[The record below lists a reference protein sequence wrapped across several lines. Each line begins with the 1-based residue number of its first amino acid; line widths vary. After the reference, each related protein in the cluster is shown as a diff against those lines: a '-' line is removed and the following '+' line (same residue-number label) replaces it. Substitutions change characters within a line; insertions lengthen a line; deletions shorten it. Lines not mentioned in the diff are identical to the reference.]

1 MVGRRIVYKNTLTG
15 VFFYFLTCSL
25 TFEGVFILKSDLL
38 QETASKGRKPTIKE
52 AVVAMFLVIVVILTS
67 INTALVLETALA
79 LGALV
84 AAVFGFYLGYGWQDI
99 EKGMLDGI
107 RNGLGACLIV
117 MIIGMVIGTWILG
130 GTIQTLIYYGLKILT
145 PSTFLPAA
153 LLLCAITSVLIGT
166 SLGTIATMGIVLL
179 GVAEG
184 LNIPKAIAVGAI
196 VTGAVFGDKVSPMS
210 DSTNMTAAMTGTD
223 LFDHVRSM
231 LYVSGPGLVISLILY
246 TIIGNKYIS
255 GSIDIGTLNETL
267 STLSTNFNIS
277 PITLIPPVLVLALT
291 IKKVPAI
298 PALMASFVT
307 SSIFSILT
315 QGASIA
321 DILNVAANG
330 YVSETGY
337 KIVDS
342 LLTQGG
348 VNAMMSTVAMIILG
362 TAMGGILEECGVLE
376 VLLESLLKFIKKPR
390 DLILASLISAYI
402 ILIAT
407 GEMMV
412 TIILSGRTL
421 EPAYRE
427 MNIDTSVLSRT
438 LESAATLGCSV
449 LPWGVVSLYI
459 QNIFDIGFEF
469 IPYTFLPFIAPVI
482 TIIYAFTGF
491 ATWPQNRREVKKVK
505 PNLIN

>member
-1 MVGRRIVYKNTLTG
+1 MFK
-15 VFFYFLTCSL
+15 
-25 TFEGVFILKSDLL
+25 EK
-38 QETASKGRKPTIKE
+38 KKRKPTTKE
-52 AVVAMFLVIVVILTS
+52 AVVAIILVITVILAS

-79 LGALV
+79 LGVLV
-84 AAVFGFYLGYGWQDI
+84 AAIFGFYLGYDWTDI
-99 EKGMLDGI
+99 EKGMFDGI

-145 PSTFLPAA
+145 PRIFLPTA

-210 DSTNMTAAMTGTD
+210 DSTNMTAAMTKTD
-223 LFDHVRSM
+223 LFDHVHSM
-231 LYVSGPGLVISLILY
+231 LYVSGPGILISLILY
-246 TIIGNKYIS
+246 TVIGRTYIS
-255 GSIDIGTLNETL
+255 GSIDMVTLNKTL
-267 STLSTNFNIS
+267 STLSNNFNIS
-277 PITLIPPVLVLALT
+277 LITLVPPILVLGLT
-291 IKKVPAI
+291 IKRVPAI

-307 SSIFSILT
+307 SSIFSFFT

-321 DILNVAANG
+321 DIINVAANG
-330 YVSETGY
+330 YISETGY
-337 KIVDS
+337 EIVDS

-348 VNAMMSTVAMIILG
+348 INAMMSTVAMIILG
-362 TAMGGILEECGVLE
+362 TAMGGILEECRVLE
-376 VLLESLLKFIKKPR
+376 VLLEALLRFIKKPR
-390 DLILASLISAYI
+390 DLILASLVSAYI
-402 ILIAT
+402 ILMAT

-412 TIILSGRTL
+412 SIILSGRTL

-438 LESAATLGCSV
+438 LEAAATLGCAV

-469 IPYTFLPFIAPVI
+469 IPYTFLPFIAPAI

-491 ATWPQNRREVKKVK
+491 ATWTQKKV
-505 PNLIN
+505 N

>member
-1 MVGRRIVYKNTLTG
+1 MKENLTKT
-15 VFFYFLTCSL
+15 V
-25 TFEGVFILKSDLL
+25 
-38 QETASKGRKPTIKE
+38 SKGRKPTTRE
-52 AVVAMFLVIVVILTS
+52 AIIAMLLVIGLILVS
-67 INTALVLETALA
+67 INTVLVLETALA

-84 AAVFGFYLGYGWQDI
+84 AALFGFYLGYDWEDI

-153 LLLCAITSVLIGT
+153 LLLCAITSVLVGT

-179 GVAEG
+179 GIAEG

-210 DSTNMTAAMTGTD
+210 DSTNLTAAMTNTD

-231 LYVSGPGLVISLILY
+231 LYISGPGMIISLVLY
-246 TIIGNKYIS
+246 TIIGKTYIS
-255 GSIDIGTLNETL
+255 GGIDMGTVERTL
-267 STLSTNFNIS
+267 TVLSSNFNIS
-277 PITLIPPVLVLALT
+277 LITLIPPVLVLGLT

-298 PALMASFVT
+298 PALMASFIT
-307 SSIFSILT
+307 AGIFSIFT

-321 DILNVAANG
+321 DILDVAANG
-330 YVSETGY
+330 YVSDTGFE
-337 KIVDS
+337 IVDS

-348 VNAMMSTVAMIILG
+348 INAMMGTVAMIILG
-362 TAMGGILEECGVLE
+362 TAMGGILEECRVLE
-376 VLLESLLKFIKKPR
+376 VILESLLKFIKKPR
-390 DLILASLISAYI
+390 DLILASLVSAYI

-412 TIILSGRTL
+412 SIILSGRTL
-421 EPAYRE
+421 EPAYKE
-427 MNIDTSVLSRT
+427 MNINTNVLSRT
-438 LESAATLGCSV
+438 LETAATLGCSV

-469 IPYTFLPFIAPVI
+469 IPYTFLPFIAPI
-482 TIIYAFTGF
+482 IAIIYAYIGF
-491 ATWPQNRREVKKVK
+491 ATWTENEDKKEVKG
-505 PNLIN
+505 NLLLPTAEQTHP